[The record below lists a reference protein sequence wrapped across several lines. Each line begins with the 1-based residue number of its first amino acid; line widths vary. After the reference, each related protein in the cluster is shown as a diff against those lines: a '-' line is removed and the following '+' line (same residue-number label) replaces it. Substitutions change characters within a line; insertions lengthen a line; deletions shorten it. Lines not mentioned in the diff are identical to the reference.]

1 MNKKAQTIV
10 ELMILLSISIL
21 ALSIIYSLYASQ
33 IDLTN
38 SSKETSIAKSTI
50 NKLINSA
57 NTISLSGAGSTQKLL
72 IEIPSGVS
80 VIDSNISGKMI
91 YFHLSN
97 GSEVFGVSDVNI
109 VGEFKKN
116 NGVFVNGVYYV
127 TLLFDGQK
135 VIISYDDFELNTNGI
150 FVSAKQGTTV
160 SKLFT
165 VRNNSSRTA
174 SFWVENN
181 FSFSSFAQLN
191 INENDISFTLAPN
204 ETRVID
210 LNIVLSKFSSGNY
223 AGTISVIGEID
234 DGISD
239 TNISKNVFVSVE
251 SFLEFE
257 PVMIFP
263 KSTSFSAQKGSFTI
277 KSFSLC
283 NSSESNAS
291 VSFTRDSNPDANMI
305 DWFNWPIL
313 DTDGIAIDSVA
324 SGDCRYF
331 DLNFVI
337 PLSAVSNIY
346 DANITITY
354 NDGNTS
360 SAYFFV
366 NVSYT
371 ALPYN
376 LFFSTS
382 NNTLFANYFLSNNI
396 NQKTDA
402 NYFVATGELDWNS
415 SDTGSELDS
424 SNYLYDATLISLW
437 HFNDKNSSGYLL
449 NSISGVR
456 DANLNSGADIDG
468 VGLWDTNGLFL
479 DGSDDG
485 VIISDLSL
493 SSTFTYSSWIYP
505 ISSSGEWGSL
515 FAFDCDT
522 GIYYKKD
529 SRKISFYY
537 SDDHLSNTALTE
549 SMWHHVVV
557 TNNAGSVTFYID
569 GVADGTAS
577 SAPGFVANK
586 IGNDSCI
593 EPFNGYMDEVAVWN
607 RVLSSTEVKVLYKSQ
622 SSAYDLNLVAY
633 YKFNSKNSTT
643 IYDSVRGNN
652 GTLNGGADVN
662 GVGMWDTNSGWFD
675 GTTGYVLVNNY
686 VHDGNSLTISAWI
699 NPNTLSGERGILTSN
714 GFMFESNGD
723 KLRLYSNIYAGVGAN
738 STIALEVN
746 KWNYVGVTFTNPGG
760 LTNNLVTFY
769 INGKRES
776 VSLNN
781 YLYGTTILRIG
792 NYFVGNRFFGGLIDE
807 VKVYNRVLSFSEFDA
822 DYNSFLSAKFA
833 DSNIVDAS
841 ETADWN
847 SVKVNKDINY
857 SFGKEISISE
867 KFGDGLVGLWHLN
880 DKNSQGWVL
889 NSKTNI
895 RDGNLWN
902 GADTNAFGLWDTNS
916 GYFDGVNDYAIF
928 DLNKTLTG
936 TTFTFSLWVRPIGA
950 QSTKGIFQ
958 VADGLTSIN
967 PWILLQRTTSTTTK
981 WYVNGNYQITNT
993 VNDNEW
999 THLAL
1004 TFDGTIWRAYKN
1016 GIADGTYTG
1025 AIGANTGSNF
1035 WLGNGYNGY
1044 YNGNL
1049 EEVAVWDKA
1058 LSATDINNLYK
1069 SQKGSWVDP
1078 NLIGYWKLNNKNSS
1092 GWVLNSALS
1101 YRDSNLWN
1109 GADTNGLG
1117 LWDTNAGYFDGVND
1131 YVQTNPI
1138 SLPTSTNFTFSIWV
1152 KPNFS
1157 SYQQPF
1163 IHWGSTASPRLYWR
1177 VESSGRMYADT
1188 GITSPKMYWNGNL
1201 FCSSTDCSGV
1211 TPTFANGAWYNLVFT
1226 GTYTGTALTN
1236 APILIG
1242 SGNPTHPGRYFSGL
1256 MDEVKIYNRSLSA
1269 TEIALDYN
1277 RVLSSKFVDS
1287 NIVDVSLTMNWD
1299 SVKVNSNEFYS
1310 FGKQL
1315 EDRNSGTSLT
1325 TQLTN
1330 SNSLFDSNL
1339 VGLWHLNDK
1348 NSNGW
1353 VLNSA
1358 TNIRDGNLFNSA
1370 NVNVS
1375 GLWDTNAGSFNGS
1388 SYVNIGDTFY
1398 TGDNITV
1405 SAWIN
1410 SSTLTG
1416 VIVGKDA
1423 SGAREYTLDLLNGY
1437 PRFYSDGTGAWGATS
1452 GTIISLNTWVH
1463 LVGTHNSSGL
1473 VNLYINGTLDKTV
1486 TSGVTIPN
1494 TSTSLR
1500 IGGRVYSGSEGYF
1513 TGKIEEVAIWDRV
1526 LSASEVTS
1534 LYKSQANFAE
1544 PNLVGLWHLN
1554 EASGTTTVADFS
1566 GNSNNGT
1573 NSVAKNGLTITTS
1586 GTDTI
1591 YTFKSSGTF
1600 TTTSDMNVKVL
1611 VVAGGGGGGSF
1622 GAGAGAGGLIYN
1634 AALPILAQTYS
1645 ITVGNGGAGATTSNN
1660 GIAGL
1665 NGSNSIFSSLIAVG
1679 GGGGGT
1685 RQANMYSGAGASGGS
1700 GGGSSMGD
1708 SGPQA
1713 NGGTATSGQGNNG
1726 GKGRIGTC
1734 PYAHGGGGGAGA
1746 VGADGSVSKSGDGG
1760 IGLSYDIN
1768 GSNVYYAGG
1777 GGAGA
1782 YNGCGVETPGT
1793 GGLGGGG
1800 AGSASTVG
1808 VAGTANSGG
1817 GGGGGAHT
1825 IAGGAGGSGVVII
1838 RVPTSSTQY
1847 ITASDGLWNTNGLTL
1862 DGVDDYIDMTNS
1874 SQLSITGALTLSAW
1888 AYTGRDAV
1896 QSLMS
1901 RWNYGN
1907 ATYCQYAFGLTP
1919 TKALYFYVGNGA
1931 GNIFT
1936 STVTANNSFTLN
1948 AWHHFVAVYSPST
1961 YMRIY
1966 IDGAL
1971 VKEITASVPATNN
1984 NISRPL
1990 FIGAD
1995 YPSNSWFGGKMD
2007 EVAIWNRA
2015 LTATEVNEL
2024 YRKGVSRLDLNI
2036 YSCSDVSCNTKTSSK
2051 YLENVN
2057 NNTLIDFNSSLASS
2071 RYLGFDAYFKKAK
2084 GLEDLNANSFYVG
2097 SFIKDVNFRY
2107 SAGALSLFARTS
2119 TNGYSWGDWSA
2130 LSQSSPQTLSISDA
2144 NFFQYKSLLSTSVT
2158 SVSPV
2163 LKDVN
2168 VTYTR
2173 ISN

>member
-1 MNKKAQTIV
+1 MKKGFRSKSRAQSSIETIV
-10 ELMILLSISIL
+10 ILSIALFLLTALTAVIYDQITTYKIEQEQKIASVAVNTIAKEVNDAYFLGPGTIKTILVRMPNSIDL
-21 ALSIIYSLYASQ
+21 NKSAIEGRTLVLNVGGSDIFASTKVDVRGVWPDESGTYIFTISSFDDYVSVSVRPVDVSPNQINEYLVQGESTDFSIS
-33 IDLTN
+33 LTN
-38 SSKETSIAKSTI
+38 SSDEDYYYSLIFDFPSPSSSEVSLTSTHEGLVELFYGETQTVNFSLACLT
-50 NKLINSA
+50 NSFG
-57 NTISLSGAGSTQKLL
+57 SYSGK
-72 IEIPSGVS
+72 IIFVPSDS
-80 VIDSNISGKMI
+80 SDSNITIPINLFCSSAQTKLQVYPSTKYFYAATSSSTADSVLVCNTTSKDFDSTSATVSGTI
-91 YFHLSN
+91 APYVLTSFT
-97 GSEVFGVSDVNI
+97 GIVSANSCT
-109 VGEFKKN
+109 
-116 NGVFVNGVYYV
+116 
-127 TLLFDGQK
+127 TLPFIINAPSSVANFDG
-135 VIISYDDFELNTNGI
+135 
-150 FVSAKQGTTV
+150 
-160 SKLFT
+160 
-165 VRNNSSRTA
+165 
-174 SFWVENN
+174 
-181 FSFSSFAQLN
+181 
-191 INENDISFTLAPN
+191 TLIVKSGGY
-204 ETRVID
+204 TSGVD
-210 LNIVLSKFSSGNY
+210 LNLVLYPASS
-223 AGTISVIGEID
+223 V
-234 DGISD
+234 
-239 TNISKNVFVSVE
+239 
-251 SFLEFE
+251 
-257 PVMIFP
+257 
-263 KSTSFSAQKGSFTI
+263 
-277 KSFSLC
+277 
-283 NSSESNAS
+283 
-291 VSFTRDSNPDANMI
+291 
-305 DWFNWPIL
+305 
-313 DTDGIAIDSVA
+313 
-324 SGDCRYF
+324 
-331 DLNFVI
+331 LNF
-337 PLSAVSNIY
+337 
-346 DANITITY
+346 DW
-354 NDGNTS
+354 S
-360 SAYFFV
+360 SAYFGTDGKSINDINLTNQIGLLTITHAMVLFTNDIDDANIIGLYFNNQDKFPANTKAISGDLV
-366 NVSYT
+366 NIVDFNLAKRKSYDLNLTFDANIRNDSEKFRIVLKGSDGTYYWSPIFDLNYISDNNASHFSNLKQGQEPIYPRDANLT
-371 ALPYN
+371 ALWRMNDKNSDSWILNSKTGIRDGNLNNGVDVNGIGLWDTNAVFLDGQNDFILLPDSDFLSFNTTDKLSFSMWVYPKTYTNVALFSKGQYGVDAEYMVYIGESGNPLKFCINGDVGGNQYQCRTTATITSSWVNSWHHIAGTFSGTSASGISIYMDGNRVDTTDYTGGGTYSGMVNQNSGLYVGVLNKGALYPFSGLIDDVAIWNVALSSEEVKEIYSIGSGVHDYN
-376 LFFSTS
+376 VTVDGNGLYLSTIDGNFVSDGNFYSRVFDFNGKVDFSQLAFTKSTMGSSALNLKLKDNNLNNNYSTS
-382 NNTLFANYFLSNNI
+382 SYVFRRPDNNA
-396 NQKTDA
+396 
-402 NYFVATGELDWNS
+402 FVASGEMDLNILTQS
-415 SDTGSELDS
+415 SELIS
-424 SNYLYDATLISLW
+424 SNYLYDINLI
-437 HFNDKNSSGYLL
+437 
-449 NSISGVR
+449 
-456 DANLNSGADIDG
+456 
-468 VGLWDTNGLFL
+468 
-479 DGSDDG
+479 
-485 VIISDLSL
+485 
-493 SSTFTYSSWIYP
+493 
-505 ISSSGEWGSL
+505 
-515 FAFDCDT
+515 
-522 GIYYKKD
+522 
-529 SRKISFYY
+529 
-537 SDDHLSNTALTE
+537 
-549 SMWHHVVV
+549 
-557 TNNAGSVTFYID
+557 
-569 GVADGTAS
+569 
-577 SAPGFVANK
+577 
-586 IGNDSCI
+586 
-593 EPFNGYMDEVAVWN
+593 
-607 RVLSSTEVKVLYKSQ
+607 
-622 SSAYDLNLVAY
+622 
-633 YKFNSKNSTT
+633 
-643 IYDSVRGNN
+643 
-652 GTLNGGADVN
+652 
-662 GVGMWDTNSGWFD
+662 
-675 GTTGYVLVNNY
+675 
-686 VHDGNSLTISAWI
+686 
-699 NPNTLSGERGILTSN
+699 
-714 GFMFESNGD
+714 
-723 KLRLYSNIYAGVGAN
+723 
-738 STIALEVN
+738 
-746 KWNYVGVTFTNPGG
+746 
-760 LTNNLVTFY
+760 
-769 INGKRES
+769 
-776 VSLNN
+776 
-781 YLYGTTILRIG
+781 
-792 NYFVGNRFFGGLIDE
+792 
-807 VKVYNRVLSFSEFDA
+807 
-822 DYNSFLSAKFA
+822 
-833 DSNIVDAS
+833 
-841 ETADWN
+841 
-847 SVKVNKDINY
+847 
-857 SFGKEISISE
+857 
-867 KFGDGLVGLWHLN
+867 GLWHLN